1 MIPQLRAEANGA
13 SEVGNAN
20 FPSSGPASH
29 QEGSQRTRP
38 DRPQS
43 FLYSSLERAF
53 LSTTNL
59 PAANAEKEA
68 NDIALL
74 LLLKLFEV
82 LKGSHFDC
90 SKFSTVS
97 LFSPSEN

>member
-1 MIPQLRAEANGA
+1 
-13 SEVGNAN
+13 
-20 FPSSGPASH
+20 
-29 QEGSQRTRP
+29 
-38 DRPQS
+38 
-43 FLYSSLERAF
+43 LYSSLERAF

-82 LKGSHFDC
+82 LKGSHFD
-90 SKFSTVS
+90 V
-97 LFSPSEN
+97 